1 MGVIDYDLRKIK
13 ALLFDIDGVLS
24 ANVVSIDLEGVPMRT
39 VNIKD
44 GYAIARLR
52 DYGIEPVIITGRSS
66 EIVKQRCAELKIK
79 ELHQGIENKSY
90 MLRDVCEKLHVELSQ
105 VAYIG
110 DDLNDLPC
118 MKICGYSAC
127 PSDAM
132 KQVKNNVSYVCETK
146 GGDGAVREFIDHII
160 SNLDKD
166 VSIADYPFDEVKYE
180 IQDNE

>member
-1 MGVIDYDLRKIK
+1 MMDIKMLVMDVDGTLTDGKIYMSAKGELMK
-13 ALLFDIDGVLS
+13 AF
-24 ANVVSIDLEGVPMRT
+24 
-39 VNIKD
+39 NIKD

-52 DYGIEPVIITGRSS
+52 DYGIEPVIITGRTS

-90 MLRDVCEKLHVELSQ
+90 KLREVCEKLHVELSQ

-132 KQVKNNVSYVCETK
+132 IQVKENVSYVCLTK
-146 GGDGAVREFIDHII
+146 GGDGAVREYIDHII
-160 SNLDKD
+160 SNLEKD
-166 VSIADYPFDEVKYE
+166 DSIADYTFNEIEYE
-180 IQDNE
+180 SKDNE

>member
-1 MGVIDYDLRKIK
+1 MMDIKMLVMDVDGTLTDGKIYM
-13 ALLFDIDGVLS
+13 S
-24 ANVVSIDLEGVPMRT
+24 ANGELMKAF
-39 VNIKD
+39 NIKD

-66 EIVKQRCAELKIK
+66 EIVKQRCAELKIR

-90 MLRDVCEKLHVELSQ
+90 KLRDVCEELNVELSQ

-118 MKICGYSAC
+118 MKICGYTAC

-132 KQVKNNVSYVCETK
+132 KQVKDNVNYVCETK
-146 GGDGAVREFIDHII
+146 GGEGAVREFIDYLLSKQVAEEHTE
-160 SNLDKD
+160 
-166 VSIADYPFDEVKYE
+166 FFFQEVKYE
-180 IQDNE
+180 LDNTIND

>member
-1 MGVIDYDLRKIK
+1 MDVDGTLTDGKIYM
-13 ALLFDIDGVLS
+13 S
-24 ANVVSIDLEGVPMRT
+24 ANGELMKAF
-39 VNIKD
+39 NIKD

-66 EIVKQRCAELKIK
+66 EIVKQRCVELQIK
-79 ELHQGIENKSY
+79 ELHQGIENKGY
-90 MLRDVCEKLHVELSQ
+90 KLREVCEKQHVELSQ

-110 DDLNDLPC
+110 DDLNDLSC

-132 KQVKNNVSYVCETK
+132 KQVKDSVSYVCRAK

-160 SNLDKD
+160 SNLENDD
-166 VSIADYPFDEVKYE
+166 SIADYTFNEIKYE
-180 IQDNE
+180 SQDNE